1 MISVGENDEV
11 IAEEDTEGDVSGH
24 GTACAGIVRALAP
37 ECSLSSVRVL
47 GSTFTG
53 SGGVLLA
60 GLRYAIEQ
68 EFDVIN
74 MSLSTTKKP
83 FAGVLHELADSAYFR
98 RSVLVASAHNMPV
111 ESYPWRFSSVISV
124 GSHEEPEPLAFFYNP
139 SPPVEFFGR
148 GVNVQVPWLGG
159 RALTVSGQ
167 QLRDAS
173 PDRDLRADPG
183 QASRPDALSAEER
196 PLSDGD
202 QCGGWTMS
210 EKAELQAA
218 VAAGV
223 IGSEE
228 AFRGL
233 LAAIV
238 EVARSIFGA
247 RASSIL
253 LFDEETEE
261 LVFEAVVG
269 EGEEELLGMRFPA
282 GKGIAGWVLATRTPL
297 VIEDV
302 REDPRFATDVAED
315 TGYVPSGLM
324 AAPLIHDEQS
334 LGVLE
339 VLDRPGASLFSLQEM
354 ELLGLFANQ
363 ASIAVD
369 LMQKARKAG
378 RLLDADTG
386 ELQVVARLAAAVD
399 KLEDERREAGLR
411 LLGELADML
420 IAPTTT

>member
-1 MISVGENDEV
+1 M
-11 IAEEDTEGDVSGH
+11 TEKS
-24 GTACAGIVRALAP
+24 
-37 ECSLSSVRVL
+37 
-47 GSTFTG
+47 
-53 SGGVLLA
+53 
-60 GLRYAIEQ
+60 
-68 EFDVIN
+68 
-74 MSLSTTKKP
+74 
-83 FAGVLHELADSAYFR
+83 
-98 RSVLVASAHNMPV
+98 
-111 ESYPWRFSSVISV
+111 
-124 GSHEEPEPLAFFYNP
+124 
-139 SPPVEFFGR
+139 
-148 GVNVQVPWLGG
+148 
-159 RALTVSGQ
+159 
-167 QLRDAS
+167 
-173 PDRDLRADPG
+173 
-183 QASRPDALSAEER
+183 
-196 PLSDGD
+196 
-202 QCGGWTMS
+202 
-210 EKAELQAA
+210 ELQAA

-223 IGSEE
+223 VGSEE

-233 LAAIV
+233 LGAIV

-324 AAPLIHDEQS
+324 AAPLLHDEQS

-339 VLDRPGASLFSLQEM
+339 VLDRPGQSLFSLQEM

-369 LMQKARKAG
+369 LMLKARKAEL
-378 RLLDADTG
+378 LLDADSG
-386 ELQVVARLAAAVD
+386 ELAVVARLAAAVD
-399 KLEDERREAGLR
+399 ALEDSQREAGLR
-411 LLGELADML
+411 LLGELADTL
-420 IAPTTT
+420 GA